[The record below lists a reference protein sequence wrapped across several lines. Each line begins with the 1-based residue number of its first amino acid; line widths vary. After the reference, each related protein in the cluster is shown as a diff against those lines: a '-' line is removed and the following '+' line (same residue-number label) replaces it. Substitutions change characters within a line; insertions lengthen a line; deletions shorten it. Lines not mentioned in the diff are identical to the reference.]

1 MLLFGAHGYWF
12 YLGESGGQP
21 PQNLNW
27 IKQMTGP
34 HLPGYMGCFVLV
46 IGENFGKFGIV
57 IFFAKRVGH
66 ALSVPD
72 SEGRHLLPEDLGSG
86 EPVSGL
92 RP

>member
-1 MLLFGAHGYWF
+1 
-12 YLGESGGQP
+12 
-21 PQNLNW
+21 
-27 IKQMTGP
+27 
-34 HLPGYMGCFVLV
+34 MGCFVLV

-92 RP
+92 WP